1 MIQSKHWLA
10 CLDLTKMDDILI
22 GYSAFL
28 SSVVTPETIT
38 FLHVIHSGPTA
49 MEIHNEFPEIKTR
62 EEFESLIR
70 NELNERIKEHFDG
83 KSIEIRVVMMEGRPT
98 DQIVEMVNTLEPDL
112 LMVGSKIG
120 YAGEGI
126 IPKRILNYVASSV
139 LFIPENCR
147 YGLNHILVPVD
158 FSEQSA
164 VALKAAVQL
173 MNGSESDVTAQHIYQ
188 YKAQFFPY
196 MLSESDK
203 RNVDKEVE
211 QKKEKFRSEFEI
223 PSKIEFSL
231 DVHKGGKIA
240 DLVYER
246 LIEKRA
252 DLIVIASKSKK
263 MASFIRE
270 DFKDKMVD
278 YAFGVPLLIQKNKEK
293 YKNLL
298 DRLFKEN

>member
-10 CLDLTKMDDILI
+10 CLDLTKMDDVLI

-38 FLHVIHSGPTA
+38 FLHVIHSGPNA
-49 MEIHNEFPEIKTR
+49 MDIVKEFPEINTR
-62 EEFESLIR
+62 EEFETLIR
-70 NELNERIKEHFDG
+70 NELKDKIKEHFNET
-83 KSIEIRVVMMEGRPT
+83 SIEIRIVLKEGRPT
-98 DQIVEMVNTLEPDL
+98 DQIVEMTNTLEPDL

-147 YGLNHILVPVD
+147 YGLDHILVPVD

-164 VALKAAVQL
+164 VALKTAVQL
-173 MNGSESDVTAQHIYQ
+173 MNGSENDVTAQHIYH
-188 YKAQFFPY
+188 YRAQFFPY
-196 MLSESDK
+196 MLTEKEK
-203 RNVDKEVE
+203 RKVDEEVE
-211 QKKEKFRSEFEI
+211 QKKEKFKSEFDI
-223 PSKIEFSL
+223 PSKVEFSL
-231 DVHKGGKIA
+231 DVHKSGKVA
-240 DLVYER
+240 DVVYER
-246 LIEKRA
+246 LIEKKA

-270 DFKDKMVD
+270 DFTDKMVD
-278 YAFGVPLLIQKNKEK
+278 YVFGVPLLIQKNKEK
-293 YKNLL
+293 YKRLL
-298 DRLFKEN
+298 DRLFKED